1 MHLSFNTKMLLF
13 AGRLLGRFRKKH
25 NVRRSTTSSTP
36 GGTRH
41 LEVGRSSYE
50 VRKIREQKWDPQ
62 GTFGENDF
70 RQKKGLHHC
79 TQKAQNS
86 WKAYM
91 GCQEQRPDKIGLRAR
106 KSRQSGA
113 RYSTFL

>member
-13 AGRLLGRFRKKH
+13 AGRLFGRFWKKH
-25 NVRRSTTSSTP
+25 IVCRSTTSSTP
-36 GGTRH
+36 GGTHH
-41 LEVGRSSYE
+41 LEVGRPSYE

-62 GTFGENDF
+62 GTFGATDF
-70 RQKKGLHHC
+70 WREKGLHHR

-91 GCQEQRPDKIGLRAR
+91 GCYEQRPDKIGTRAR
-106 KSRQSGA
+106 KPRQDGA
-113 RYSTFL
+113 QYSTT